1 MRFLLFRFFAPL
13 AIFAALVAAP
23 AIVSTSGPQSQPPA
37 GQAPPPTAVGQEPSL
52 TMVSVDFRVL
62 ARDGAPVL
70 DLKPEEV
77 VLKVGGRARDIV
89 ALELV
94 KAGGDTPPSPKG
106 AKAPPPPPP
115 PPFLTNAP
123 IVGGRSVMLL
133 VDDDSIEPGHEGPV
147 RDALSQLV
155 EALTPEDHVGLATV
169 KGGVIVHP
177 TVRRDRVLA
186 DIAGLKGREGAVVVT
201 GAAPAA
207 MAAPTRGGGATAP
220 EALFADPT
228 CRTRMVH
235 DALMNQFDNVV
246 PSVPT
251 VVVLVSNGLMAPSTF
266 ALSTMTTGSGQTG
279 ACEFTSGN
287 LDALSTAV
295 VRSRVHVYGLEV
307 FRGADVAGGF
317 ENFANLT
324 GNAKVRI
331 SGDTKPAMKRI
342 AAETSAYYV
351 AAFEVTAEERTGS
364 TQRVAV
370 TVSRQGVEVKAQPTV
385 LIAKPAAPGAK
396 VVMPKLRD
404 VLAARKLFIDL
415 PLRATIYTSRTP
427 LAGKVS
433 MVCAFD
439 SSDPSAKITEASVIL
454 FDTTG
459 KARAQWI
466 GQPAAFKAQPIVAMF
481 TAPGPGTYRMRLAA
495 IDASGAV
502 GTINEDVRIE
512 AASPGTPL
520 TSALVLGT
528 QGATGFAPRLLF
540 VDEKV
545 ATAVVEIFGVS
556 KAANVTASFE
566 FAESEEGPAAATLP
580 GTVQAPRDDFR
591 IAFVQLPVE
600 QMPAGDF
607 VVRAV
612 ITVDGKPLEAKPSHT
627 LRKVVR

>member
-1 MRFLLFRFFAPL
+1 MRLLLFRFFAPL
-13 AIFAALVAAP
+13 AILAALVAAP

-37 GQAPPPTAVGQEPSL
+37 GQAPQPAALPQEPSL

-94 KAGGDTPPSPKG
+94 KAGGDTPPPPKG

-169 KGGVIVHP
+169 KGGVVVHP
-177 TVRRDRVLA
+177 TVRHDRVLA

-235 DALMNQFDNVV
+235 DALMNQFESVV

-307 FRGADVAGGF
+307 FRGADVSGGF

-331 SGDTKPAMKRI
+331 SGDTRPAMKRI
-342 AAETSAYYV
+342 ANETSAYYV
-351 AAFEVTAEERTGS
+351 AAFEVTDQERTGS

-385 LIAKPAAPGAK
+385 VIAKPAARRGEGRHAE
-396 VVMPKLRD
+396 
-404 VLAARKLFIDL
+404 AARH
-415 PLRATIYTSRTP
+415 
-427 LAGKVS
+427 AG
-433 MVCAFD
+433 AR
-439 SSDPSAKITEASVIL
+439 
-454 FDTTG
+454 
-459 KARAQWI
+459 KA
-466 GQPAAFKAQPIVAMF
+466 V
-481 TAPGPGTYRMRLAA
+481 
-495 IDASGAV
+495 
-502 GTINEDVRIE
+502 
-512 AASPGTPL
+512 
-520 TSALVLGT
+520 
-528 QGATGFAPRLLF
+528 PR
-540 VDEKV
+540 
-545 ATAVVEIFGVS
+545 
-556 KAANVTASFE
+556 
-566 FAESEEGPAAATLP
+566 PAAARDDLHLP
-580 GTVQAPRDDFR
+580 GGPGGQGERGLRVRLERPVREDRRGERHPVRHDRQGQGAVDRAAGRLQGPARSSR
-591 IAFVQLPVE
+591 CSRLPV
-600 QMPAGDF
+600 
-607 VVRAV
+607 RAP
-612 ITVDGKPLEAKPSHT
+612 TGCGWRPST
-627 LRKVVR
+627 RRAPPGRSTKTSGSRRRARARP